1 MRRQILWAKTNLRIS
16 QERRS
21 DTMGNMT
28 SQERLAYA
36 IRQLRMYNK
45 IIRYGVP
52 EQTFQIPEIEAGLD
66 SPFDSDAEKKAKK
79 MLVAASTEAIISNP
93 AIPKIRK
100 EKMARKNAEEI
111 QLAFDAVKTDFAEIS
126 AFEREE
132 RIKSNAIAN
141 RAKKLKRVEKSLKR
155 KGTKMALNAAVT
167 AIAAT
172 VGAPVVVSGGVIYGI
187 VTLIPDKWKKTIK
200 EKATDFVDK
209 AARKMDNLVDKF
221 KETKVGKKLV
231 EVGKKINE
239 SKVVKTIRETT
250 ERIGNKIE
258 EKYNQVREKV
268 NNGARKVW
276 DFVKSWF

>member
-1 MRRQILWAKTNLRIS
+1 
-16 QERRS
+16 
-21 DTMGNMT
+21 MGNMT

-36 IRQLRMYNK
+36 MRQLRMYNK

-52 EQTFQIPEIEAGLD
+52 EQSFQIPEIEAGLD

-79 MLVAASTEAIISNP
+79 MLVAASTEAIMSNP

-100 EKMARKNAEEI
+100 EKMVRKNAEEI
-111 QLAFDAVKTDFAEIS
+111 QLAFDAVKTDFEEIS
-126 AFEREE
+126 AFDREE

-141 RAKKLKRVEKSLKR
+141 RAKKLKRVGRAMKR

-209 AARKMDNLVDKF
+209 AARKMDMLVDKF

>member
-1 MRRQILWAKTNLRIS
+1 
-16 QERRS
+16 
-21 DTMGNMT
+21 MT

-36 IRQLRMYNK
+36 MRQLRMYNK

-79 MLVAASTEAIISNP
+79 MLVAASTEAIMNNS

-132 RIKSNAIAN
+132 RIRNNAIAN
-141 RAKKLKRVEKSLKR
+141 RAKKLKRVGRALKR

-167 AIAAT
+167 TIAAA
-172 VGAPVVVSGGVIYGI
+172 VSAPVVVSGGVLYGI

-200 EKATDFVDK
+200 EKAVDFVDK
-209 AARKMDNLVDKF
+209 AARKVENLVDKF

-231 EVGKKINE
+231 EVSKKINE
-239 SKVVKTIRETT
+239 SKVVKTVRETA
-250 ERIGNKIE
+250 ERIGNKIG
-258 EKYNQVREKV
+258 EKLEQARTKI
-268 NNGARKVW
+268 NNGTKKAW